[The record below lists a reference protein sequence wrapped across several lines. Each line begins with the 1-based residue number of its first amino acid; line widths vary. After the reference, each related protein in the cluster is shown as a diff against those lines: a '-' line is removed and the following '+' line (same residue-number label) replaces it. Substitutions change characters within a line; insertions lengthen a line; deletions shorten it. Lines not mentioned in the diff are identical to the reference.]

1 MLRIF
6 LLILSFTTF
15 WASTLA
21 AFIFTLIALRLE
33 PWMWIMVGLFM
44 LGQYTSVEVFKEQ
57 WENRE

>member
-6 LLILSFTTF
+6 LLVLSFTTF

-33 PWMWIMVGLFM
+33 PLMWVMVGLFV
-44 LGQYTSVEVFKEQ
+44 LAQYSSIKVFKEQ
-57 WENRE
+57 WENIE